1 MLQFDG
7 MLVGIHSATS
17 PSSRPSMI
25 STRHTRRLV
34 AAATALVA
42 MALAPSSLAAQ
53 QNSPNTTGLPLYAK
67 VTTGSEYPSV
77 KEETGT
83 YKVYTAQSSDPI
95 ATIEA
100 WYHHALPKAVEM
112 KDDTQPSKLIVLKS
126 GKDIVLIY
134 SLADGSASIIKLQ
147 KYIGP

>member
-1 MLQFDG
+1 
-7 MLVGIHSATS
+7 
-17 PSSRPSMI
+17 MI
-25 STRHTRRLV
+25 STRHARRLV
-34 AAATALVA
+34 AAATTLVA
-42 MALAPSSLAAQ
+42 IALAPSTLAAQ

-83 YKVYTAQSSDPI
+83 YKVYTALSSDPI

-100 WYHHALPKAVEM
+100 WYRHALPKAVQM
-112 KDDTQPSKLIVLKS
+112 KDDTQPSKLIVLKI

-134 SLADGSASIIKLQ
+134 SLADGNSTIVKLH
-147 KYIGP
+147 KYLGP